1 MSSKHSEN
9 PFPSHTCKPGQKTK
23 TKTKVQF
30 MMRVKRIFMI
40 LILNVVIFNAQSTIP
55 IRQDQNPQR
64 HRKK

>member
-9 PFPSHTCKPGQKTK
+9 PFPSHTCKPGQK

-64 HRKK
+64 PRKK